1 MDRGTWWAIVHGV
14 AESDTTEQI
23 TLSLSKT
30 ICTLNILGSQIPYE
44 YIIKVFNAKVHAHNF
59 SDDTVVHG
67 TPSSTLASIEFQSK

>member
-44 YIIKVFNAKVHAHNF
+44 YIIKVFIMMVLK
-59 SDDTVVHG
+59 SKGCCMD
-67 TPSSTLASIEFQSK
+67 STLCKI